1 MSPPVKELH
10 ERRVKELADDV
21 RDMGQRVVGD
31 EGRLGYAT
39 EKLGY
44 ALRYCARAMA
54 RCGVELSYVLEQVQ
68 DAYERE
74 REAM

>member
-1 MSPPVKELH
+1 MTDQDQH
-10 ERRVKELADDV
+10 EARVKSLADDV

-54 RCGVELSYVLEQVQ
+54 RCGVSLEHVLREAR

-74 REAM
+74 HEAM

>member
-1 MSPPVKELH
+1 MSPTTEELH

-31 EGRLGYAT
+31 DGRLGYAT

-44 ALRYCARAMA
+44 ALRCCARAMA
-54 RCGVELSYVLEQVQ
+54 RCGVELPYVLEKVQ